1 MSLHLSD
8 SLPVL
13 RLTFP
18 TGDPN
23 EYRVRQGRVEF
34 RQDER
39 AWRLL
44 DVAEVKLHFA
54 LDTEVAKWLQEHNI
68 RPG

>member
-1 MSLHLSD
+1 MPFYVSD

-23 EYRVRQGRVEF
+23 KYRVRQGRVEF
-34 RQDER
+34 RPDER
-39 AWRLL
+39 SWRLL
-44 DVAEVKLHFA
+44 DAAEVKLHFV
-54 LDTEVAKWLQEHNI
+54 LDTEVAKWLQKHNI